1 MTGPEMKAAAE
12 ERRALLAS
20 RGINVKIR
28 SAGRAERTRLEQL
41 QMKLQGWIGRSADL
55 KLSPAELQEAL
66 AQIERLQEQIEAEK
80 ALV

>member
-12 ERRALLAS
+12 ERRQLLAS

-28 SAGRAERTRLEQL
+28 SAGRANRSRLEQL
-41 QMKLQGWIGRSADL
+41 QLQKSGWIGRSADL
-55 KLSPAELQEAL
+55 KLTKEELEHAL
-66 AQIERLQEQIEAEK
+66 AQISRLDAEIEAEK

>member
-1 MTGPEMKAAAE
+1 MTGEQMKAAAE
-12 ERRALLAS
+12 ERRELLAA
-20 RGINVKIR
+20 RGVKVKIR
-28 SAGRAERTRLEQL
+28 SVGRAQRTRLENL

-66 AQIERLQEQIEAEK
+66 AQIERLQAEIEAEK

>member
-12 ERRALLAS
+12 ERRQLLAAK
-20 RGINVKIR
+20 GIRVKIR
-28 SAGRAERTRLEQL
+28 SVGRAQRTRLEDL

-55 KLSPAELQEAL
+55 KLNPEELQEAL